1 MTSENTSDTK
11 QVQALNKTDVSSST
25 LISNVPNKFADCV
38 KKYHKEFN
46 VKLKSIKDY
55 HNKWKT
61 VHVVGNMNDLLLL
74 NAKCKKETYGD
85 LDDVE

>member
-1 MTSENTSDTK
+1 MKNDKNENK
-11 QVQALNKTDVSSST
+11 ALNKTDVSSST

-46 VKLKSIKDY
+46 VKLKEFKDY
-55 HNKWKT
+55 RGNWKT
-61 VHVVGNMNDLLLL
+61 VHVVGKMSDLVLL
-74 NAKCKKETYGD
+74 NAKCEKETYGD

>member
-1 MTSENTSDTK
+1 MKKENNENE
-11 QVQALNKTDVSSST
+11 ALNKTDVSSST
-25 LISNVPNKFADCV
+25 LISNVPIKFAECV

-61 VHVVGNMNDLLLL
+61 VHVVGKMSDLVLL
-74 NAKCKKETYGD
+74 NEKCEKETYGD

>member
-1 MTSENTSDTK
+1 MKNDINENKALSQTS
-11 QVQALNKTDVSSST
+11 VSSST

-46 VKLKSIKDY
+46 VKLKEFKDY
-55 HNKWKT
+55 KGNWKT
-61 VHVVGNMNDLLLL
+61 VHVVGKMSDLVLL
-74 NAKCKKETYGD
+74 NAKCEKEAYGD